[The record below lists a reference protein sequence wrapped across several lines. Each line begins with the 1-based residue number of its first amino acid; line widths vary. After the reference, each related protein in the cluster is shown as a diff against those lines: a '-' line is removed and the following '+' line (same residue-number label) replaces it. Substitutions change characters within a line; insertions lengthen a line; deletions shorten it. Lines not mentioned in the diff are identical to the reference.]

1 MTNSSETRRN
11 EFPTFAK
18 YCRNHIVARP
28 LDSYVDS
35 SIVCGAGDMRSWT
48 GFSAL
53 VARIRS
59 MWFSQVN
66 LDVNTLFLVT
76 IYVEAILGLLLLF
89 AWVQNTAIYAVAW
102 WGFADL
108 MRAASIMLFGKY
120 GTVSDLISIDLANAI
135 LFTAFAVTWTGAR
148 VFDHRKPQWILLFGG
163 AVLWL
168 VLCRIPAIE
177 GSWDTR
183 LLFSSGIITA
193 YTWATAYEFWRGR
206 SEPLVSRW
214 PAIFMFFAHG
224 ALYLLRTPFGS
235 MLAPV
240 NNQIFASVWITVLSF
255 EALLFTI
262 AVAFILLA
270 MAKERTEYR
279 HKTDSLIDP
288 LTGIANRRAFLQDAE
303 VQLKRQMTEP
313 RPMAVLLLDLDNFK
327 SINDRFGHAIGDR
340 VLQMFAEVGSGCMRR
355 YDIFGRL
362 GGEEFA
368 ALLGDTPRERGLAVA
383 GQIRPSLVEV
393 AGMVEGKPVV
403 ATVSIGVV
411 ISYDAVLD
419 LSALLAQADHALYR
433 AKDNGRNRIEIA
445 SIELILD
452 RVKRASAA
460 ADRAASAKAA
470 AKSAA

>member
-1 MTNSSETRRN
+1 M
-11 EFPTFAK
+11 
-18 YCRNHIVARP
+18 
-28 LDSYVDS
+28 
-35 SIVCGAGDMRSWT
+35 
-48 GFSAL
+48 
-53 VARIRS
+53 
-59 MWFSQVN
+59 N

-120 GTVSDLISIDLANAI
+120 GSVSDLISIDLANAI

-148 VFDHRKPQWILLFGG
+148 VFDHRKPQWILLFAG
-163 AVLWL
+163 AALWL
-168 VLCRIPAIE
+168 VLSRIPAVQN
-177 GSWDTR
+177 SWDLR
-183 LLFSSGIITA
+183 MLLSSGIITA

-224 ALYLLRTPFGS
+224 ALYLLRTPFGA

-240 NNQIFASVWITVLSF
+240 NNQVFASVWITVLSF

-262 AVAFILLA
+262 AIAFILLA
-270 MAKERTEYR
+270 MAKERTEHR

-303 VQLKRQMTEP
+303 AQLKRQATEP
-313 RPMAVLLLDLDNFK
+313 RPMAVMLLDLDNFK
-327 SINDRFGHAIGDR
+327 GINDRFGHAIGDR

-368 ALLGDTPRERGLAVA
+368 ALLVDSSRERALAVA
-383 GQIRPSLVEV
+383 EQIRASFVEV
-393 AGMVEGKPVV
+393 TGMVEGKPVV

-452 RVKRASAA
+452 RVKRATAA
-460 ADRAASAKAA
+460 AERAAA
-470 AKSAA
+470 AKSAAKSAA

>member
-1 MTNSSETRRN
+1 M
-11 EFPTFAK
+11 
-18 YCRNHIVARP
+18 
-28 LDSYVDS
+28 
-35 SIVCGAGDMRSWT
+35 
-48 GFSAL
+48 
-53 VARIRS
+53 
-59 MWFSQVN
+59 N

-89 AWVQNTAIYAVAW
+89 AWAQNTAIYAVAW

-108 MRAASIMLFGKY
+108 LRAASVMLFGMY
-120 GTVSDLISIDLANAI
+120 GSVSDLISIDLANAI

-148 VFDHRKPQWILLFGG
+148 VFDHRKPNWILLFGG
-163 AVLWL
+163 AALWL
-168 VLCRIPAIE
+168 VLCRIPAVQ
-177 GSWDTR
+177 GSWDLR
-183 LLFSSGIITA
+183 MLFSSGIITA

-224 ALYLLRTPFGS
+224 ALYLLRTPFGA
-235 MLAPV
+235 MLVPV
-240 NNQIFASVWITVLSF
+240 NNQVFASVWLTVLSF

-262 AVAFILLA
+262 AIAFILLA
-270 MAKERTEYR
+270 MAKERTEHR

-303 VQLKRQMTEP
+303 AQLKRQATEP
-313 RPMAVLLLDLDNFK
+313 RPMAVMLLDLDNFK
-327 SINDRFGHAIGDR
+327 GINDRFGHAIGDR

-368 ALLGDTPRERGLAVA
+368 ALLVDTSRERALAVA
-383 GQIRPSLVEV
+383 EQIRASFVEV
-393 AGMVEGKPVV
+393 TGMVEGKPVV

-470 AKSAA
+470 AKSAASAA